1 MPPSAT
7 HVMSL
12 RSALSLRLAQS
23 VAFGHRTRC
32 FHSYQH
38 ANPDD
43 NAFSPVEDAILAASY
58 SHVPEHGFSQRALRL
73 GARDAGYL
81 DVSPAAFSDG
91 SFSLIRYHLVTQR
104 KALSTRSRTLFAHD
118 QQPPPVATA
127 VSELTWA
134 RLMGNEAVIHQW
146 QEALAIM
153 AQPAWLS
160 ASLKELSLL
169 SDEIWFLA
177 GDEAVDSSWYSKRA
191 SLSVIYSTA
200 ELFMTNDKSPG
211 FSDTREFLERRL
223 GEAGAAG
230 KAVASL
236 GQWMGFTMNA
246 GINVLRSK
254 GIRL

>member
-7 HVMSL
+7 RVMSL
-12 RSALSLRLAQS
+12 RSIPSLRLAQKL
-23 VAFGHRTRC
+23 ALGHRPRR

-38 ANPDD
+38 ATPD
-43 NAFSPVEDAILAASY
+43 NGSFNPVEDAILAASY

-81 DVSPAAFSDG
+81 DISPAAFLNG
-91 SFSLIRYHLVTQR
+91 PFSLIRYHLVTQR
-104 KALSTRSRTLFAHD
+104 KALSSRSRTLFAHD

-127 VSELTWA
+127 VAELTWA

-146 QEALAIM
+146 QEALATM
-153 AQPAWLS
+153 AQPAWLP
-160 ASLKELSLL
+160 ASLKELALL
-169 SDEIWFLA
+169 SDEIWFFS
-177 GDEAVDSSWYSKRA
+177 GDKAVDFSWYSKRA

-211 FSDTREFLERRL
+211 FSETREFLERRL
-223 GEAGAAG
+223 GEAGAAD

-246 GINVLRSK
+246 GINILRSK